1 MRAILK
7 PMLVVSTASIA
18 LFSCKNDVPQAQAA
32 TVPTQAPVDTVR
44 AKQAP
49 AEGAR
54 EFNITEGTVFWAGK
68 KAIGDFHTGSI
79 AVSGGVLSVNAGALQ
94 GGSATLDMN
103 SIVVTDIKD
112 PGEKRDLESHLKDAD
127 FFEVRKFP
135 KAEFRIEDVL
145 PSNNPAFNAVIHGT
159 LTMKGKTNPVNIP
172 VQIRVEG
179 NTLNAESA
187 TFPINRT
194 QWGVNFRSGLLGTA
208 KDKLIE
214 DVVTL
219 SLKLRAAAKS

>member
-1 MRAILK
+1 MQAVLK
-7 PMLVVSTASIA
+7 SILVVSAAAIT
-18 LFSCKNDVPQAQAA
+18 LFSCKNDAPQAQTTAQPE
-32 TVPTQAPVDTVR
+32 VQRVDTVR
-44 AKQAP
+44 GRPVSKDA
-49 AEGAR
+49 AR
-54 EFNITEGTVFWAGK
+54 NFNITEGTVFWAGK

-79 AVSGGVLSVNAGALQ
+79 NVSEGILSVSEGTLL
-94 GGSATLDMN
+94 GGSVTLDMN
-103 SIVVTDIKD
+103 SIAVTDIKD

-135 KAEFRIEDVL
+135 KAEFRIEEVL
-145 PSNNPAFNAVIHGT
+145 PSNNPAFNAVINGA

-179 NTLNAESA
+179 NTLTAESA
-187 TFPINRT
+187 TFIINRT

-219 SLKLRAAAKS
+219 SLKLRATAK